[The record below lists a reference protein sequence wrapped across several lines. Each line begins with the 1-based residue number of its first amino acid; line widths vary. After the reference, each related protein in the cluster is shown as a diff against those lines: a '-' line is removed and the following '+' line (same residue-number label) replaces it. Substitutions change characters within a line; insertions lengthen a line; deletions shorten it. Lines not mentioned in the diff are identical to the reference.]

1 METKGRH
8 TLQCIDVARAGLGEP
23 ARQSGKELLWRCPHS
38 EQHNHGDRNPSLGV
52 NPEKNVWKCWSEG
65 VGGKGGWSFAA
76 FIAGV
81 DANDKPAV
89 TAWLREHGLLSGS
102 GGAVGEVAKGRARRK
117 ATEEREVAQYNYT
130 DEEGDLLFQ
139 VVRYEPKNFRQRRP
153 DGNDGWVWHLECDAK
168 CKCKVKLPPARRVLY
183 KLPELE
189 KVPRA
194 WKRSGLITILEP
206 TSPQQEAEEK
216 RIIEA
221 WIPNLPYVLVVEGE
235 KDVAAAEALG
245 FTATCNPMG
254 AKKWRDE
261 YSQFLEGSRV
271 VIIAD
276 ADRAGREHAQQVAAS
291 LQGWAASV
299 KVINNLPGP
308 NVKDLSNFAA
318 LSWPN
323 GPAECKQAL
332 LNVCSDAPEWKPASG
347 AELLDTAYNY
357 IRRFAKVSEAQ
368 ARALTLWV
376 AHTFICRGWGH
387 TPYLHI
393 YSAERGEGKSTVV
406 DVVRALLGVP
416 TVLIR
421 PSLAALYSDVTE
433 NPGQPQLIDEID
445 KMFTGRNEHDSEIYA
460 YLNAGFQ
467 RGRTVPRVNFIG
479 RKRITERFETFCPKV
494 LAGRYE
500 ETLDDATRDRCIGIR
515 MEKAAWADHVKRW
528 VEKFHL
534 AEGQEIGTK
543 LSVWCESIAEEAWK
557 ADVWCTTAVG
567 QRVIDIWEPLLAIA
581 ELAGGNWLEWAKS
594 ALIELSTGSR
604 AEHDSR
610 GVKLLKDIRAVRDA
624 RAPSESIF
632 STDLAA
638 ALAAMREEWAE
649 YGRAQKPISST
660 QIARLLARYE
670 IKSVQVW
677 IGGKNLHGY
686 YWTQFEKAWETYLS
700 RDAAASGRASASL
713 ADSSVSESTPI
724 PSENQEVGR
733 IPSVLA
739 STVDPDKKAK
749 EKGIEWFRLS
759 ELRAMGW
766 GKTKGHA
773 WKPWKDRPSGLSAGT
788 GLPRLTVNGHETA
801 SLDTSYLESRPTQID
816 RAERATVNTSGIEKR
831 GK

>member
-1 METKGRH
+1 
-8 TLQCIDVARAGLGEP
+8 
-23 ARQSGKELLWRCPHS
+23 
-38 EQHNHGDRNPSLGV
+38 LGV

-89 TAWLREHGLLSGS
+89 TAWLRNHELLSGS
-102 GGAVGEVAKGRARRK
+102 GGGVGEGAKGRARKK
-117 ATEEREVAQYNYT
+117 AHEEREVARYDYT

-153 DGNDGWVWHLECDAK
+153 DGEGGWIRHLNCDAH
-168 CKCKVKLPPARRVLY
+168 CKCKRKLPPTRLVLY
-183 KLPELE
+183 RLPQLE

-194 WKRSGLITILEP
+194 WERRLPITILEP
-206 TSPQQEAEEK
+206 YPPTPQQEAERK
-216 RIIEA
+216 RAIAEG
-221 WIPNLPYVLVVEGE
+221 IPNLPYVLVVEGE

-245 FTATCNPMG
+245 FIATCNPMG

-261 YSQFLEGSRV
+261 YSCLLEGARV

-299 KVINNLPGP
+299 KIINDLPGS
-308 NVKDLSNFAA
+308 NVKDLSDFTAIP
-318 LSWPN
+318 WPR
-323 GPAECKQAL
+323 GAAECKELL
-332 LNVCSDAPEWKPASG
+332 LNLCSDAPEWRPATG
-347 AELLDTAYNY
+347 AELLDAVYNY

-368 ARALTLWV
+368 ARALTVWV

-387 TPYLHI
+387 TSYVHI

-406 DVVRALLGVP
+406 DVLRALLGVP

-421 PSLAALYSDVTE
+421 PSMSALYSDVTE

-445 KMFTGRNEHDSEIYA
+445 KMFTGRNEHDSDIYA
-460 YLNAGFQ
+460 FLNAGFQ
-467 RGRTVPRVNFIG
+467 LGRTVPRTNFVG

-515 MEKAAWADHVKRW
+515 MEKASWADHVKRW

-534 AEGQEIGTK
+534 AEGQEIGAK
-543 LSVWCESIAEEAWK
+543 LSMWCESVAEEAWK
-557 ADVWCTTAVG
+557 LDVWCTTAVG

-581 ELAGGNWLEWAKS
+581 ELAGGNWLESAKS
-594 ALIELSTGSR
+594 ALVELSTGSR

-610 GVKLLKDIRAVRDA
+610 GVRLLKDIRAVRDA
-624 RAPSESIF
+624 RPPSESIF
-632 STDLAA
+632 TSDLAG
-638 ALAAMREEWAE
+638 ALAGMREEWAE
-649 YGRAQKPISST
+649 YGRTQKPISPT

-686 YWTQFEKAWETYLS
+686 HWKQFEKAWETYLS
-700 RDAAASGRASASL
+700 RDTAPSGCASASL
-713 ADSSVSESTPI
+713 ADASVSENTPT
-724 PSENQEVGR
+724 PVENQELGG

-739 STVDPDKKAK
+739 SAVDTTKKAK

-766 GKTKGHA
+766 GKRKGHA

-816 RAERATVNTSGIEKR
+816 RAERATVNMGGVEKR
-831 GK
+831 